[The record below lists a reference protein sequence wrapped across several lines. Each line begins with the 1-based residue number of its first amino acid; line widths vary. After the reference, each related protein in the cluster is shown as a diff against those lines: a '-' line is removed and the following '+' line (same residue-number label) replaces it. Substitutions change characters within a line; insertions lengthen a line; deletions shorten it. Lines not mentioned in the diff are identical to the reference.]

1 MSAADPLP
9 TFADGRVKVRSGG
22 KTVIRILGMR
32 GGDAATRR
40 QWAPDVEFLM
50 SLCKCRDGQTVIVW
64 RNTLP
69 ANGFKMSLL
78 AVCEPGTEKAVMGEY
93 FPTGRYYAGW
103 GGV

>member
-1 MSAADPLP
+1 
-9 TFADGRVKVRSGG
+9 
-22 KTVIRILGMR
+22 
-32 GGDAATRR
+32 
-40 QWAPDVEFLM
+40 M